1 MTTILK
7 LTSKKWT
14 WSEKKK
20 CHGWTS
26 RKVDKI
32 ICTFRKQA
40 NNRDQDIVRC
50 SDTPDS
56 SLGVL
61 HEGGGENKFD
71 EVGGLLFTRQ
81 LSDRDRQAGGLES
94 DV

>member
-1 MTTILK
+1 M
-7 LTSKKWT
+7 
-14 WSEKKK
+14 
-20 CHGWTS
+20 
-26 RKVDKI
+26 VDKI
-32 ICTFRKQA
+32 VCTFRKQA
-40 NNRDQDIVRC
+40 NNKDQDIVHC

-56 SLGVL
+56 SLGVF
-61 HEGGGENKFD
+61 HEAGVDDKFD